1 MYRTIAKSA
10 HDFFH
15 FISTASPSVESWGYR
30 FVSSGTSRQLRRIKA
45 PQPAY
50 ETCEPRRLL
59 AGIVL
64 TAATGQVV
72 IGGTGAADVARVTQS
87 GDTVTFTQE
96 GFGTQTFTT
105 SEVTSI
111 LFVGLGGDD
120 FFENQTSIPSL
131 AFGQN
136 GNDTLIG
143 GSGNDRLVGNND
155 DDIIRGNAGDDFL
168 VAGNGNDFIDAGVGN
183 DRVLGVNGD
192 NRLEG
197 GAGDDRIF
205 GGNGADTIS
214 DISGENIIAGRGGDD
229 SISGGSDRD
238 LIYGGPGDDFIRGFG
253 GDDFIYAQAG
263 NDIVSGGS
271 GVDVVAGN
279 DGDDQLQGEQGNDR
293 IVGGPGNDRASFSG
307 ALASYDVF
315 PSGPNLRI
323 NDLRGSDFGLNDLV
337 ISVEDFAFGDGVR
350 TSDETLNPTPPPP
363 GANIREV
370 VTVQPIIA
378 ANSDGS
384 NQAEFFGNAQQQ
396 ADILARI
403 DEIFD
408 VANVDIEFLPA
419 RRVNDTFFN
428 VGNNP
433 SGERPSNDL
442 DRIVS
447 SGDRNGLGS
456 SNPNVIDIYFVEQ
469 VPAFRDLGD
478 GTANGLAF
486 VGSSGIAMHVGDDL
500 VRTSGGRATIA
511 EVTAHE
517 IGHNLGL
524 SHVNTS
530 NNLLVSS
537 GSGTNLTDSQ
547 INTILGSSLSRPV
560 SATSVELDSDFVQ
573 GTASSSDNA
582 QADSSTSSIGGCGGC
597 GVCAACTGGITL
609 S

>member
-10 HDFFH
+10 HNFIN
-15 FISTASPSVESWGYR
+15 FISTATPAMESWGYR
-30 FVSSGTSRQLRRIKA
+30 FVSSRTSRQLRRSSTS
-45 PQPAY
+45 QPTY
-50 ETCEPRRLL
+50 GTYEPRRLL
-59 AGIVL
+59 AGINL
-64 TAATGQVV
+64 TAATGEVV
-72 IGGTGAADVARVTQS
+72 IGGTTGADVARVTQS
-87 GDTVTFTQE
+87 GNTVTFTQE
-96 GFGTQTFTT
+96 GFATQTFNT
-105 SEVTSI
+105 SEVNSI
-111 LFVGLGGDD
+111 LFVGLAGDD
-120 FFENQTSIPSL
+120 FFENTTSIPSR

-143 GSGNDRLVGNND
+143 GSGNDRL
-155 DDIIRGNAGDDFL
+155 F
-168 VAGNGNDFIDAGVGN
+168 GNGNDDTIRGNGGDDFIAAGIGNDFVDAGAGN
-183 DRVLGVNGD
+183 DRVLGINGE

-197 GAGDDRIF
+197 GAGDDQIF
-205 GGNGADTIS
+205 GGNDFDTIT
-214 DISGENIIAGRGGDD
+214 DVSGENILAGNGGDD
-229 SISGGSDRD
+229 SITGGSGGD
-238 LIYGGPGDDFIRGFG
+238 LIYGGPGNDFIRGLG

-293 IVGGPGNDRASFSG
+293 IVGGPGNDRANFSG
-307 ALASYDVF
+307 VLADYDVTA
-315 PSGPNLRI
+315 SGPNLRI
-323 NDLRGSDFGLNDLV
+323 NDLRGSNFGLNDLV
-337 ISVEDFAFGDGVR
+337 ISVEDFAFADGVR
-350 TSDETLNPTPPPP
+350 SSGETLNPTPPPP

-403 DEIFD
+403 DQIFD

-419 RRVNDTFFN
+419 RFVNDTFFN

-433 SGERPSNDL
+433 NGERPSNDL

-447 SGDRNGLGS
+447 SGDQNGLGS
-456 SNPNVIDIYFVEQ
+456 SNPNVIDLYFVEQ
-469 VPAFRDLGD
+469 VPAFRDLND

-486 VGSSGIAMHVGDDL
+486 IGASGIAMHVGDNL
-500 VRTSGGRATIA
+500 VSTAGGRATIA

-537 GSGTNLTDSQ
+537 GSGTNLTNSQ

-560 SATSVELDSDFVQ
+560 SATSAEVDLPGEGFVQ
-573 GTASSSDNA
+573 GSSDNA
-582 QADSSTSSIGGCGGC
+582 QADSSSSLIGGCGGC
-597 GVCAACTGGITL
+597 GICAACTGGVTL

>member
-10 HDFFH
+10 HDFIN
-15 FISTASPSVESWGYR
+15 FISTATPAMENWGYR
-30 FVSSGTSRQLRRIKA
+30 FVSSQTSRQLRRSRTS
-45 PQPAY
+45 QPAY
-50 ETCEPRRLL
+50 ETYEPRRLL
-59 AGIVL
+59 AGINL
-64 TAATGQVV
+64 TAATGEVV
-72 IGGTGAADVARVTQS
+72 IGGTTGADVARVTQS
-87 GDTVTFTQE
+87 GNTVTFTQE
-96 GFGTQTFTT
+96 GFATQTFST
-105 SEVTSI
+105 SEVNSI
-111 LFVGLGGDD
+111 LFVGLAGDD
-120 FFENQTSIPSL
+120 FFENTTSIPSI

-143 GSGNDRLVGNND
+143 GSGNDRL
-155 DDIIRGNAGDDFL
+155 F
-168 VAGNGNDFIDAGVGN
+168 GNGNDDTIRGNGGDDFVVAGIGNDVLDAGAGN
-183 DRVLGVNGD
+183 DRVLGINGE

-197 GAGDDRIF
+197 GAGDDQIF
-205 GGNGADTIS
+205 GGNDADIIT
-214 DISGENIIAGRGGDD
+214 DISGENTLAGNGGDD
-229 SISGGSDRD
+229 SITGGSGGD
-238 LIYGGPGDDFIRGFG
+238 LIFGGPGNDFLRGLA

-263 NDIVSGGS
+263 NDIASGGS
-271 GVDVVAGN
+271 GFDVVAGN
-279 DGDDQLQGEQGNDR
+279 DGDDTLQGEQSNDR
-293 IVGGPGNDRASFSG
+293 IVGGPGNDRANFSG

-323 NDLRGSDFGLNDLV
+323 NDLRGPNFGLNDLV
-337 ISVEDFAFGDGVR
+337 ISVEEFAFGDGVR

-403 DEIFD
+403 DQIFD
-408 VANVDIEFLPA
+408 VANIDIEFLPA
-419 RRVNDTFFN
+419 RRVNDTFIN

-456 SNPNVIDIYFVEQ
+456 SNRNVIDLYFVEQ

-486 VGSSGIAMHVGDDL
+486 IGSSGIAMHVGDDL

-524 SHVNTS
+524 SHVNIS

-537 GSGTNLTDSQ
+537 GSGTDLTDSQ

-560 SATSVELDSDFVQ
+560 SATSVELDLPDEDFVQ
-573 GTASSSDNA
+573 GSSGNA
-582 QADSSTSSIGGCGGC
+582 QADSSTSLTGGCGGC

>member
-10 HDFFH
+10 HDFIN
-15 FISTASPSVESWGYR
+15 FISTATPAMESWGYR
-30 FVSSGTSRQLRRIKA
+30 FVSSRTSRQLRRSSTS
-45 PQPAY
+45 QPAY
-50 ETCEPRRLL
+50 GTYEPRRLL
-59 AGIVL
+59 AGINL
-64 TAATGQVV
+64 TAATGEVV
-72 IGGTGAADVARVTQS
+72 IGGTTGADVARVTQS
-87 GDTVTFTQE
+87 GNTVTFTQE
-96 GFGTQTFTT
+96 GFATQTFNT
-105 SEVTSI
+105 SEVNSI
-111 LFVGLGGDD
+111 LFVGLAGDD
-120 FFENQTSIPSL
+120 FFENTTSIPSR

-143 GSGNDRLVGNND
+143 GSGNDRL
-155 DDIIRGNAGDDFL
+155 F
-168 VAGNGNDFIDAGVGN
+168 GNGNDDTIRGNGGDDFIAAGIGNDFVDAGAGN
-183 DRVLGVNGD
+183 DRVLGINGE

-197 GAGDDRIF
+197 GAGDDQIF
-205 GGNGADTIS
+205 GGNDFDTIT
-214 DISGENIIAGRGGDD
+214 DVSGENILAGNGGDD
-229 SISGGSDRD
+229 SITGGSGGD
-238 LIYGGPGDDFIRGFG
+238 LIYGGLGNDFIRGLG

-293 IVGGPGNDRASFSG
+293 IVGGPGNDRANFSG
-307 ALASYDVF
+307 VLADYDVTA
-315 PSGPNLRI
+315 SGPNLRI
-323 NDLRGSDFGLNDLV
+323 NDLRGSNFGLNDLV
-337 ISVEDFAFGDGVR
+337 ISVEDFAFADGVR
-350 TSDETLNPTPPPP
+350 SSGETLNPTPPPP

-403 DEIFD
+403 DQIFD

-419 RRVNDTFFN
+419 RFVNDTFFN

-433 SGERPSNDL
+433 NGERPSNDL

-447 SGDRNGLGS
+447 SGDQNGLGS
-456 SNPNVIDIYFVEQ
+456 SNPNVIDLYFVEQ
-469 VPAFRDLGD
+469 VPAFRDLND

-486 VGSSGIAMHVGDDL
+486 IGASGIAMHVGDNL
-500 VRTSGGRATIA
+500 VSTAGGRATIA

-537 GSGTNLTDSQ
+537 GSGTNLTNSQ

-560 SATSVELDSDFVQ
+560 SATSAEVDLPGEGFVQ
-573 GTASSSDNA
+573 GASDNA
-582 QADSSTSSIGGCGGC
+582 QADSSSSLIGGCGGC
-597 GVCAACTGGITL
+597 GICAACTGGVTL